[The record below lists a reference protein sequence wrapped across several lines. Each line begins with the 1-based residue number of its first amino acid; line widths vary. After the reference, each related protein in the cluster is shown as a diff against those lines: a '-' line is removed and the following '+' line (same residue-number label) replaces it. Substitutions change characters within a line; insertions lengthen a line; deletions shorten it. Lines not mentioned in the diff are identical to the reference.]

1 MHYTI
6 DRTPGKPHPA
16 ITAWGALQAA
26 RGYVAVDPGHRNR
39 ITKADAARLVK
50 LYYGKPLDVAL
61 REGVIYPPPNNPAD
75 G

>member
-6 DRTPGKPHPA
+6 DRSPGQPHPV

-26 RGYVAVDPGHRNR
+26 RGYVAQDRDHRNR
-39 ITKADAARLVK
+39 ITKADAARLVR

-61 REGVIYPPPNNPAD
+61 AEGLI
-75 G
+75 